1 MMKTTWWCC
10 AAVLAVTTTTAMM
23 AAIAAAEEEPPLS
36 EKEISRNTEE
46 TVRKIHDAIDA
57 ASSTMARRRL
67 LGNDGAPSTEVN
79 LYESDCPKNLDDNGC
94 EACVSAGCFWQPV
107 DRFCGKDCMIM
118 DTSCYGVAESWS
130 APCPDPNAKPNDA
143 PSSTEV
149 NLYESDC
156 PKNLDDN
163 GCEACVSAGCFWQP
177 VDRFCGNDC
186 MIMDTS
192 CYGVAESWSAPCPDP
207 NATKPTNYG
216 GGIWTVAEEDDVPV
230 GDPVFINTEPHA
242 QHSFAPE
249 PADGGDGE
257 EEFELGATRQ
267 RRPYRR
273 RRWGGYGG
281 FGPVSTTNIITIPA
295 PPPPPPAPPALIVSA
310 AYQTAAAQQMNTL
323 VAQQQG
329 VSAASSL
336 SPAAR
341 DCEWGP
347 WSAWGP
353 CSGAPGQEGLRY
365 RSRVKL
371 VQESNGGTCAGT
383 AEQAQRCISGT
394 RTL

>member
-1 MMKTTWWCC
+1 MQTTWWCC

-67 LGNDGAPSTEVN
+67 LGNDGAP
-79 LYESDCPKNLDDNGC
+79 
-94 EACVSAGCFWQPV
+94 
-107 DRFCGKDCMIM
+107 
-118 DTSCYGVAESWS
+118 
-130 APCPDPNAKPNDA
+130 
-143 PSSTEV
+143 STEV

-257 EEFELGATRQ
+257 EEFALGATRGWG
-267 RRPYRR
+267 

-281 FGPVSTTNIITIPA
+281 FGPVSTTNIITMPA

-353 CSGAPGQEGLRY
+353 CSGAPGGQEGLRY